1 MVKPIV
7 LCMCYLIPWGIPR
20 GVAWGIPPRGVFLR
34 IPWGIPHVP
43 WGGTRGIPRESPGEC
58 PKGIPPGG
66 HPGDPPGD
74 GAAHAGH
81 SRLHHLHNLAFSACV
96 LRGALY
102 FITFTTLPRALIRSS
117 HGSAWR
123 SF

>member
-43 WGGTRGIPRESPGEC
+43 WGVTRGIPRGSPGEC
-58 PKGIPPGG
+58 PNGSPRGVTRGI
-66 HPGDPPGD
+66 
-74 GAAHAGH
+74 
-81 SRLHHLHNLAFSACV
+81 
-96 LRGALY
+96 LRGMGQHMQGTVD
-102 FITFTTLPRALIRSS
+102 FTTFTTLPFRRVSCAGLSISS
-117 HGSAWR
+117 PSPPYRGR
-123 SF
+123 